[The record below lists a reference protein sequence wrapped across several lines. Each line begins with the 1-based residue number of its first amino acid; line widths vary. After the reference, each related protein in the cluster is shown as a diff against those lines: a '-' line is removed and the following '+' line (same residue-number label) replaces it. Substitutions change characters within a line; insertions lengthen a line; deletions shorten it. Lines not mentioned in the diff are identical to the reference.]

1 MIELTKAYSN
11 AEQEISKNTTW
22 NVLGMHAYNIHE
34 SMFSS
39 TIYDRALAILSYVR
53 TAEDVCVLKLS
64 LALICH

>member
-39 TIYDRALAILSYVR
+39 TTTELLPSCPVSGLQKMYV
-53 TAEDVCVLKLS
+53 S
-64 LALICH
+64 